1 MFRRFRRT
9 KEAVAKDAATKRAR
23 AWVEVE
29 QEIRTAIEFG
39 VPTAAIGEAIAVV
52 LRKHGLESSG
62 DRVVTGARR
71 AAAGLTPE
79 GAGSILTSVTL
90 ADPTVRPR
98 PDQPRVLVVEDSPDD
113 LELYA
118 TYLAAHGFTVTPL
131 DSGADAFSQAVAGAP
146 DAILLDLVLGRD
158 DGLAIVQ
165 ALRAD
170 SRTAS
175 MPIVAITAAV
185 PRYLPEVAMAVGCSA
200 FLMKPCLPDDVAVA
214 LRAAIA
220 RRPSSD
226 A

>member
-1 MFRRFRRT
+1 ML
-9 KEAVAKDAATKRAR
+9 KSMAV
-23 AWVEVE
+23 
-29 QEIRTAIEFG
+29 
-39 VPTAAIGEAIAVV
+39 
-52 LRKHGLESSG
+52 SG
-62 DRVVTGARR
+62 APN
-71 AAAGLTPE
+71 LQP
-79 GAGSILTSVTL
+79 
-90 ADPTVRPR
+90 

-118 TYLAAHGFTVTPL
+118 TYLAANGFTVTTL
-131 DSGADAFSQAVAGAP
+131 ASGSDAFSQAVAGMP

-175 MPIVAITAAV
+175 MPVVAITAAV
-185 PRYLPEVAMAVGCSA
+185 PRYLPEVAKAVGCSD
-200 FLMKPCLPDDVAVA
+200 FLTKPCLPDDVAGA

-220 RRPSSD
+220 RRLSSN

>member
-9 KEAVAKDAATKRAR
+9 KEALAKDAATKRAR

-29 QEIRTAIEFG
+29 QEIRTAIEVG
-39 VPTAAIGEAIAVV
+39 VPTIAIGEAIAAV

-71 AAAGLTPE
+71 AAAGLTPDA
-79 GAGSILTSVTL
+79 AGSILESVTIND
-90 ADPTVRPR
+90 APVRPR
-98 PDQPRVLVVEDSPDD
+98 PDRPRVLVVEDSPDD

-118 TYLAAHGFTVTPL
+118 TYLTANGFAVTTL
-131 DSGADAFSQAVAGAP
+131 ESGADAFARAVAGAP

-175 MPIVAITAAV
+175 MPVVAITAAV
-185 PRYLPEVAMAVGCSA
+185 PRYLPEVAMAVGCND
-200 FLMKPCLPDDVAVA
+200 FLTKPCLPGEVAEA

-220 RRPSSD
+220 RRPSSNV
-226 A
+226 